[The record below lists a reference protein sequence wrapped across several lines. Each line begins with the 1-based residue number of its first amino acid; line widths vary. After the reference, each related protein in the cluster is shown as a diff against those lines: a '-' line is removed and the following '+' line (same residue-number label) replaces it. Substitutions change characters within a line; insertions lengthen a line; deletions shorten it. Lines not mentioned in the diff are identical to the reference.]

1 MKAFLNISLPT
12 LIGIALF
19 VLFQACK
26 ESKQEAIPCP
36 ECPDQQSA
44 CIEGACQCNE
54 GTYPINGH
62 YWCASPGQYLAV
74 FDDWY
79 CLDTLAL
86 TIIPDLYNQPTGQS
100 LASWSNADQPDIT
113 NFFPMYIV
121 NNPSE
126 HYIVSGGFIP
136 TRPQTGGHTGFCDTL
151 GRRYFLDFYGELV
164 HPDTIIGHFIARTVD
179 YVEGEG
185 MRRDTLV
192 VPMYML
198 K

>member
-36 ECPDQQSA
+36 TCYDLRSK
-44 CIEGACQCNE
+44 CIEGVCQCEE
-54 GTYPINGH
+54 GTHQVNQSN
-62 YWCASPGQYLAV
+62 WCVGPGQFMAS
-74 FDDWY
+74 FDDWF

-86 TIIPDLYNQPTGQS
+86 TVGSDIYFQPSGQRLS
-100 LASWSNADQPDIT
+100 RWATKNDPNASNWSTMN
-113 NFFPMYIV
+113 IV
-121 NNPSE
+121 NEPGK
-126 HYIVSGGFIP
+126 HYIVFGGFIP
-136 TRPQTGGHTGFCDTL
+136 TTVGSGPSGMCDTL
-151 GRRYFLDFYGELV
+151 RRRYFLDFYGELV